1 MATKY
6 FLPKIVVPISSFWF
20 ILDNQQLQTNLINSL
35 RSNKAVKIEIIIVS
49 SKKVLI
55 VIFSK
60 LHFIFLPHYQNV
72 CGGYHFYNLLEY
84 ISFFRSFSLRTIF
97 SHFQTNSNKTGID
110 HFIENHFIENHF
122 IENHKVDQKLVVD
135 HFVERQLGCCGILYY
150 LWRIIYSINLLFPT
164 LG

>member
-1 MATKY
+1 MAKKY

-60 LHFIFLPHYQNV
+60 LHFIFLQHV
-72 CGGYHFYNLLEY
+72 CGGYHFYYLLEY
-84 ISFFRSFSLRTIF
+84 LFFSLRAIF
-97 SHFQTNSNKTGID
+97 FHFQTNSNKTGID
-110 HFIENHFIENHF
+110 HFIENHFFENHT
-122 IENHKVDQKLVVD
+122 VDKKLVVD
-135 HFVERQLGCCGILYY
+135 HFVERQYGCCGILYY
-150 LWRIIYSINLLFPT
+150 FGVLYINLLFPR

>member
-55 VIFSK
+55 VIFSQ
-60 LHFIFLPHYQNV
+60 LHFIFLSHYQNV
-72 CGGYHFYNLLEY
+72 CGGYHFYYLLEY
-84 ISFFRSFSLRTIF
+84 LSFFRSFSLRAIF
-97 SHFQTNSNKTGID
+97 FHFQTKSNITGIE
-110 HFIENHFIENHF
+110 HLIENHF
-122 IENHKVDQKLVVD
+122 IENHKVDQKLELD
-135 HFVERQLGCCGILYY
+135 HFVERQYGCCGILYY
-150 LWRIIYSINLLFPT
+150 FGVLYINLLFPR